1 MRPRAY
7 SSKLGMYSPFD
18 VERIP
23 TVDAANLISGDRM
36 LFGLVKRPRPAVKP
50 PADSVPVEIV
60 LGDELE
66 LIGYRIDA
74 LPMGS

>member
-1 MRPRAY
+1 M
-7 SSKLGMYSPFD
+7 
-18 VERIP
+18 
-23 TVDAANLISGDRM
+23 
-36 LFGLVKRPRPAVKP
+36 VKRSRPAVKP

-74 LPMGS
+74 LPTGSSALQLIL

>member
-1 MRPRAY
+1 
-7 SSKLGMYSPFD
+7 
-18 VERIP
+18 
-23 TVDAANLISGDRM
+23 
-36 LFGLVKRPRPAVKP
+36 
-50 PADSVPVEIV
+50 VPVEIV